1 MIGAVITTAVAAVAL
16 LMVSTWIVATIRR
29 DVSVVDIVWGLG
41 FAVVAVCSLVVGD
54 GAAARRVLLA
64 VLVGV
69 WGLRLAGYLAWR
81 NLGHGED
88 RRYRKMRDARGP
100 WFWLI
105 SLATVFGLQGLL
117 MVVVALP
124 VQLSASAEDP
134 RRLGPLA
141 AVGAG
146 LWLVGLV
153 FEAGGDLQL
162 ARFKADPV
170 NEGKV
175 MDRGFWRYT
184 RHPNYFGDVC
194 VWWGIFLVAAETAP
208 GRWGVAGP
216 ILMTVFLLRVSG
228 VSLLERDIGERRP
241 AYAAYIERTSAF
253 LPRPPRDG
261 PTLVDPTSDRDRRR
275 SGPGP

>member
-1 MIGAVITTAVAAVAL
+1 VIGAVITTAVAAVAL

-69 WGLRLAGYLAWR
+69 WGLRLASYLAWR

-124 VQLSASAEDP
+124 VQLSAGAEDP

>member
-69 WGLRLAGYLAWR
+69 WGLRLASYLAWR

-124 VQLSASAEDP
+124 VQLSAGAEDP

>member
-1 MIGAVITTAVAAVAL
+1 VIGAVITTAVAAVAL

-124 VQLSASAEDP
+124 VQLSAGAEDP

-261 PTLVDPTSDRDRRR
+261 PTLGWSDE
-275 SGPGP
+275 